1 MTYVSGGINFM
12 MPESSRLPFAL
23 GVPLALGQA
32 SVAWAL
38 ATGQQPA
45 AISEGGGGKGD
56 VNLFLSSLVWLFT
69 GWDSFGNLAEDVA
82 DPVHLVKGML
92 SAAVIALAVYFVCT
106 FGALAAGPGTWQDG
120 YLALAYG
127 RLWEPQLA
135 GTVTSARRTSA
146 APYPALPYRAQVGT
160 MDLLLRCAL
169 QQPYLH
175 IRAGSLS
182 QIRLGTILGFRW
194 KPA

>member
-1 MTYVSGGINFM
+1 M
-12 MPESSRLPFAL
+12 L
-23 GVPLALGQA
+23 GVPLALGHA

-38 ATGQQPA
+38 ASGQQPA
-45 AISEGGGGKGD
+45 AISPGGGGPGTED

-82 DPVHLVKGML
+82 DPLHLVKGML

-106 FGALAAGPGTWQDG
+106 FGALAVGPGTWQDG
-120 YLALAYG
+120 YLALAYAK
-127 RLWEPQLA
+127 LWAPQLA
-135 GTVTSARRTSA
+135 CTGRGKEGHACG
-146 APYPALPYRAQVGT
+146 YRPQVGT
-160 MDLLLRCAL
+160 MDLLLRCVL

-182 QIRLGTILGFRW
+182 STWAVAVTATNPDRADPAW
-194 KPA
+194 DKPRV